1 MIINIREKIGTR
13 CILKDDGQRLFNEI
27 EPSLRD
33 DMDVTLNFDGV
44 SLFASPFFNFSVGQ
58 LITSIPENTVK
69 NKLHIQNLDTVGE
82 SVMSRVIENASKF
95 HADRD
100 YKKIVDNILE
110 LHAKET
116 D

>member
-1 MIINIREKIGTR
+1 MIINIRDTIGTR
-13 CILKDDGQRLFNEI
+13 CILKDDGQRLFNQI

-33 DMDVTLNFDGV
+33 DMDVTLNFEGV
-44 SLFASPFFNFSVGQ
+44 SLFASPFFNFSIGQ
-58 LITSIPENTVK
+58 LIIAMPEDVVK
-69 NKLHIQNLDTVGE
+69 NKLHIHNLDSVGQ
-82 SVMSRVIENASKF
+82 SVMSRVVENASKF

-110 LHAKET
+110 LHAKEA